1 MSWHDETAKNAAIFD
16 ARRLAV
22 LNSGLPEVG
31 VRLRLLEIVRS
42 MRDRAADCDRTA
54 KGELTWRGEPHIP
67 ITSDT
72 LRAFADN
79 LEDAALLGLDKA
91 VNERDSMRD
100 IVGRLCDELESH
112 YYEPQS
118 MDDPSIL
125 REARAA
131 IGEGGLE

>member
-1 MSWHDETAKNAAIFD
+1 MNWHDETAKNAAIFD

-31 VRLRLLEIVRS
+31 VRLRLLEIVWS

-54 KGELTWRGEPHIP
+54 KGELVWRGEPHFP

-79 LEDAALLGLDKA
+79 LEEAALLGLDK
-91 VNERDSMRD
+91 
-100 IVGRLCDELESH
+100 
-112 YYEPQS
+112 
-118 MDDPSIL
+118 
-125 REARAA
+125 
-131 IGEGGLE
+131 EGGAE